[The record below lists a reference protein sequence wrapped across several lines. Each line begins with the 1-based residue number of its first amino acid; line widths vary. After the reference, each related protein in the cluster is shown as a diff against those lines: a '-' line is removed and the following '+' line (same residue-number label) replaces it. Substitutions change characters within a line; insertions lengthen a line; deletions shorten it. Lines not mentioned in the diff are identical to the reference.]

1 MRLSDV
7 WFTALSENES
17 GQMIT
22 VYGRDE
28 LNEFTESGK
37 FKERVEITWK
47 YEGDGRGL
55 PSDDLGEKMEA
66 VEEAL
71 RKAMEKKDKLAIL
84 TGVYTGGGEKVW
96 VFYTR
101 TVRVFGERLNEA
113 LAPFELLPISIYTE
127 MDPDWEEYKDMYEM
141 KEWAMPIYVFLPA
154 HQERFESLE
163 IFCQLD
169 ALLGSFHEGFQFRR
183 DLDICLQYLID
194 RSFEFGGMGG
204 LEE

>member
-66 VEEAL
+66 S
-71 RKAMEKKDKLAIL
+71 
-84 TGVYTGGGEKVW
+84 
-96 VFYTR
+96 F
-101 TVRVFGERLNEA
+101 
-113 LAPFELLPISIYTE
+113 LLCLHSKSE
-127 MDPDWEEYKDMYEM
+127 VHDPR
-141 KEWAMPIYVFLPA
+141 P
-154 HQERFESLE
+154 
-163 IFCQLD
+163 
-169 ALLGSFHEGFQFRR
+169 
-183 DLDICLQYLID
+183 
-194 RSFEFGGMGG
+194 
-204 LEE
+204 

>member
-84 TGVYTGGGEKVW
+84 TGVYANIRVGLYR
-96 VFYTR
+96 YTC
-101 TVRVFGERLNEA
+101 G
-113 LAPFELLPISIYTE
+113 
-127 MDPDWEEYKDMYEM
+127 
-141 KEWAMPIYVFLPA
+141 AMPTYAQSTA
-154 HQERFESLE
+154 HSFISYISLYSS
-163 IFCQLD
+163 QS
-169 ALLGSFHEGFQFRR
+169 GS
-183 DLDICLQYLID
+183 I
-194 RSFEFGGMGG
+194 SV
-204 LEE
+204 

>member
-55 PSDDLGEKMEA
+55 PSDDLGEKWRPW
-66 VEEAL
+66 
-71 RKAMEKKDKLAIL
+71 RKR
-84 TGVYTGGGEKVW
+84 
-96 VFYTR
+96 F
-101 TVRVFGERLNEA
+101 VRRWKRKTSWL
-113 LAPFELLPISIYTE
+113 S
-127 MDPDWEEYKDMYEM
+127 
-141 KEWAMPIYVFLPA
+141 
-154 HQERFESLE
+154 
-163 IFCQLD
+163 
-169 ALLGSFHEGFQFRR
+169 
-183 DLDICLQYLID
+183 
-194 RSFEFGGMGG
+194 
-204 LEE
+204 